1 MKFVWRCAL
10 LLAVAAGSAWG
21 QFQLYLVSGTVVQQ
35 IVNTYNLGNVAPG
48 TSVDVPLR
56 ITNISSA
63 PALLDLLTVTGSGF
77 SVTAAGAPAL
87 PVTVGS
93 QQSVDFTVVF
103 QATSPGT
110 YSAAVNSVG
119 IAITLT
125 ATVLVELTYEW
136 VTSTGVE
143 LLSAGPVTFGSVP
156 VGQSPAIE
164 ILLVNQTSATLPVPS
179 SSVSGNG
186 FSLISQ
192 PPAGSTVKP
201 SASAALEVQ
210 FSPTGAGASTGTL
223 TIGGQAFGL
232 TGTGV
237 IPPLPTPSIVLTLP
251 EPDSDQQGT
260 LAVKLSAIPLTS
272 ATGTATLT
280 FVPIASIANATDPA
294 IAFATGGQSVTF
306 NVFIGQA
313 QAVFGSVNSIP
324 FQTGTTAGTVTVTVE
339 LGANTVQQS
348 IVILPAV
355 VGVTAVQGVR
365 SSGSVEVDLT
375 GFDNTRTAGA
385 LTFTFFDAN
394 GNELVAPVQA
404 NGSSDFAAY
413 FQNSAGGAFEL
424 KAVFP
429 VTGDTSQIASFQA
442 VVANSAGNA
451 TTART
456 SF

>member
-21 QFQLYLVSGTVVQQ
+21 QFQLYLVSGNIVQQ
-35 IVNTYNLGNVAPG
+35 IVHGYNLGNVAPG
-48 TSVDVPLR
+48 TSAAVPLR

-77 SVTAAGAPAL
+77 SAPAAGAPGL

-110 YSAAVNSVG
+110 YSAPLNSVG
-119 IAITLT
+119 IAVTLT
-125 ATVLVELTYEW
+125 ATVPVELTYEW

-164 ILLVNQTSATLPVPS
+164 ILLVNQTTATLPVPNV
-179 SSVSGNG
+179 SVSGSG
-186 FSLISQ
+186 FSLIGQ

-210 FSPTGAGASTGTL
+210 FSPTAAVASTGTL
-223 TIGGQAFGL
+223 TIGGQAFTL
-232 TGTGV
+232 MGTGV

-260 LAVKLSAIPLTS
+260 LTVKLSAIPQTS

-280 FVPIASIANATDPA
+280 FVPIASIANATDPT

-324 FQTGTTAGTVTVTVE
+324 FQTGTTAGTLTVTVQ

-348 IVILPAV
+348 ITILPAV

-375 GFDNTRTAGA
+375 GSDNTRTAGA
-385 LTFTFFDAN
+385 LTFTFFDAS
-394 GNELVAPVQA
+394 GNELVTPIQA

-424 KAVFP
+424 KAAFP
-429 VTGDTSQIASFQA
+429 VAGDISQIASFQA
-442 VVANSAGNA
+442 VVTNSAGNA

-456 SF
+456 NF

>member
-1 MKFVWRCAL
+1 
-10 LLAVAAGSAWG
+10 
-21 QFQLYLVSGTVVQQ
+21 
-35 IVNTYNLGNVAPG
+35 
-48 TSVDVPLR
+48 
-56 ITNISSA
+56 
-63 PALLDLLTVTGSGF
+63 
-77 SVTAAGAPAL
+77 
-87 PVTVGS
+87 
-93 QQSVDFTVVF
+93 
-103 QATSPGT
+103 
-110 YSAAVNSVG
+110 
-119 IAITLT
+119 
-125 ATVLVELTYEW
+125 
-136 VTSTGVE
+136 
-143 LLSAGPVTFGSVP
+143 
-156 VGQSPAIE
+156 
-164 ILLVNQTSATLPVPS
+164 
-179 SSVSGNG
+179 
-186 FSLISQ
+186 
-192 PPAGSTVKP
+192 
-201 SASAALEVQ
+201 LEVQ

>member
-1 MKFVWRCAL
+1 MLLAAL
-10 LLAVAAGSAWG
+10 LALAAGPAWG
-21 QFQLYLVSGTVVQQ
+21 QFQLYLVNGDIVQQ
-35 IVNTYNLGNVAPG
+35 IVNTYGLGNVAPG
-48 TSVDVPLR
+48 TPVAVSLQ

-63 PALLDLLTVTGSGF
+63 PALLDLLTVTGAGF
-77 SVTAAGAPAL
+77 SVPAADTPAL
-87 PVTVGS
+87 PVTLGP

-119 IAITLT
+119 ISVTLT
-125 ATVLVELTYEW
+125 ATVPVELTYQW
-136 VTSTGVE
+136 VTGTGAVE
-143 LLSAGPVTFGSVP
+143 LLSAGPVTFGTVP

-164 ILLVNQTSATLPVPS
+164 ILLYNYTSATLAVPS
-179 SSVSGNG
+179 VSVGGSG
-186 FSLISQ
+186 FSLLSQ
-192 PPAGSTVKP
+192 PPAGTTVSP

-210 FSPTGAGASTGTL
+210 FTPTAAGTSTGTL
-223 TIGGQAFGL
+223 TIGGQSFTL

-237 IPPLPTPSIVLTLP
+237 IAPLPAPSIALTLP
-251 EPDSDQQGT
+251 EPDSDEQGT
-260 LAVKLSAIPLTS
+260 LAVNLSAVPQ
-272 ATGTATLT
+272 APAAGTATLT
-280 FVPIASIANATDPA
+280 FVPIASIPNASDPA

-313 QAVFGSVNSIP
+313 QAVFGSANSIP
-324 FQTGTTAGTVTVTVE
+324 FQTGTTAGTLTVTVE
-339 LGANTVQQS
+339 LGANTVEQS

-355 VGVTAVQGVR
+355 VGLTAVQGVR
-365 SSGSVEVDLT
+365 SNSSVEVDLT
-375 GFDNTRTAGA
+375 GFDNTRTAGG

-394 GNELVAPVQA
+394 GNELAAPIQA
-404 NGSSDFAAY
+404 DGSSDFAAY
-413 FQNSAGGAFEL
+413 FQSSAGGTFEL

-442 VVANSAGNA
+442 VVANSAGNV